1 MTGDLRS
8 GLSDPTT
15 LRRLYGRRQ
24 GHPLR
29 QGQAALVERLL
40 PELAVPDTGPLSAP
54 ALFRDARPLWLEIGF
69 GAGEHM
75 AAQAQANRQVG
86 IIGCEPFLNGVVAA
100 LTHIETRS
108 LPNIRIH
115 MGDALDVLE
124 RLPDASLMRAFLLH
138 PDPWPKA
145 RHAKRRFVNPG
156 PLALLAAKL
165 APGAELRIGTDD
177 PTYVRWTLMQMPR
190 APAFRWLAE
199 APADWQHRVP
209 DWPPTR
215 YEQKAR
221 REGREVWYLRYLRV

>member
-1 MTGDLRS
+1 MYATSKSR
-8 GLSDPTT
+8 T
-15 LRRLYGRRQ
+15 
-24 GHPLR
+24 
-29 QGQAALVERLL
+29 
-40 PELAVPDTGPLSAP
+40 
-54 ALFRDARPLWLEIGF
+54 F
-69 GAGEHM
+69 M
-75 AAQAQANRQVG
+75 
-86 IIGCEPFLNGVVAA
+86 
-100 LTHIETRS
+100 
-108 LPNIRIH
+108 
-115 MGDALDVLE
+115 
-124 RLPDASLMRAFLLH
+124 
-138 PDPWPKA
+138 
-145 RHAKRRFVNPG
+145 